1 MRSKYEQLIE
11 FIINDETEK
20 AKELFHNLVVEKS
33 RAIYNDLVAEEMSDD
48 MDENYDHD
56 MDEMMGHD
64 MDENMDMDE
73 ADSMDQTD
81 DMMHDIEAD
90 HEGMDGEDDGM
101 DMDMDMDGMDDMGD
115 HDEEDEEDRIDDL
128 ADQLE
133 KLQADF
139 AKLMADE
146 KDEPVHND
154 GKHDPDFADEG
165 VVREYVENMGQ
176 PYKQDMNAPKGRNVG
191 ADTGEHINPG
201 ETNTKSVVASKNDMG
216 GTAKN
221 LAQGQRNEDPNGKA
235 YKGPKN
241 EYSKGEGKFPH
252 SGQFLN
258 APGGDAGKKGF
269 SNAKKPQSA
278 EGKFATGGGPNV
290 NKRDVLPR

>member
-11 FIINDETEK
+11 FIINDETDK
-20 AKELFHNLVVEKS
+20 AKDLFHNLVVEKS
-33 RAIYNDLVAEEMSDD
+33 RSIYNDLVAEEMSDD
-48 MDENYDHD
+48 MDENY
-56 MDEMMGHD
+56 GHD
-64 MDENMDMDE
+64 MEE

-101 DMDMDMDGMDDMGD
+101 DMGDDDMDMDNDGDMGYG
-115 HDEEDEEDRIDDL
+115 DEEGEGGMEDRVMDL
-128 ADQLE
+128 EDALDELKAE
-133 KLQADF
+133 F
-139 AKLMADE
+139 EKLMADE
-146 KDEPVHND
+146 AGEEAHND
-154 GKHDPDFADEG
+154 GKNDPDFAEEG
-165 VVREYVENMGQ
+165 VVREYVEKIGDA
-176 PYKQDMNAPKGRNVG
+176 YKGEFGGNPRGAPVG
-191 ADTGEHINPG
+191 AGTGEFIKTG
-201 ETNTKSVVASKNDMG
+201 ETNPKSVVAGKNDMG

-221 LAQGQRNEDPNGKA
+221 LNQGQKNEDPDGKA
-235 YKGPKN
+235 YRGPKN
-241 EYSKGEGKFPH
+241 EYSKGEGKLPG

-290 NKRDVLPR
+290 NKKPTTAR

>member
-11 FIINDETEK
+11 FIINDETDK

-33 RAIYNDLVAEEMSDD
+33 RSIYNDLVAEEMSDD
-48 MDENYDHD
+48 MDENY
-56 MDEMMGHD
+56 GH
-64 MDENMDMDE
+64 DMDE

-101 DMDMDMDGMDDMGD
+101 DMDMGDDDMDNDGDMDYGHEEGEGGM
-115 HDEEDEEDRIDDL
+115 EDRVMDL
-128 ADQLE
+128 EDALDELKAE
-133 KLQADF
+133 F
-139 AKLMADE
+139 EKLMADE
-146 KDEPVHND
+146 KSEPEHND
-154 GKHDPDFADEG
+154 GDNDPDFAEEG
-165 VVREYVENMGQ
+165 VVREYVEKIGDTYKGEFGGSPRGQ
-176 PYKQDMNAPKGRNVG
+176 VVG
-191 ADTGEHINPG
+191 AGTGDFIKTG
-201 ETNTKSVVASKNDMG
+201 ETNPKSVVASKNDMG

-221 LAQGQRNEDPNGKA
+221 LTQGQRNEDPNGKA
-235 YKGPKN
+235 YRGPKN
-241 EYSKGEGKFPH
+241 EYSKGEGKVP
-252 SGQFLN
+252 GADKFLN

-290 NKRDVLPR
+290 NKKDVLPR